1 MNGDGGKKRG
11 RPKSYLDAYNA
22 QLNVRMSKDNLDVLD
37 RLSKEKHKS
46 KSELVRL
53 AIMHYINGDFK
64 EF

>member
-1 MNGDGGKKRG
+1 MSGGKKKRG
-11 RPKSYLDAYNA
+11 RPKNYVDAYDA
-22 QLNVRMSKDNLDVLD
+22 QLNVRMPKENIDILEK
-37 RLSKEKHKS
+37 LSKEKCKS